1 MSTLSLEDLGPNM
14 RRELGLEASC
24 HCANTGHARVASI
37 PVLGMV
43 FETVVETDR
52 ESPEREA
59 RSAES
64 PGAAWLRT
72 GLHLV
77 RIPRIAG
84 PDRAKPTA

>member
-37 PVLGMV
+37 PVLEMV
-43 FETVVETDR
+43 LETDSN
-52 ESPEREA
+52 SPERET
-59 RSAES
+59 RSAEN